1 MLWYNNPESVLA
13 QHDARRETW
22 ADQSR
27 HSLRL
32 VVEGK

>member
-13 QHDARRETW
+13 EHQARRETRTNR
-22 ADQSR
+22 SR

-32 VVEGK
+32 VAEGK

>member
-13 QHDARRETW
+13 IQQSRRE
-22 ADQSR
+22 AFHQGGR

-32 VVEGK
+32 VDGRE